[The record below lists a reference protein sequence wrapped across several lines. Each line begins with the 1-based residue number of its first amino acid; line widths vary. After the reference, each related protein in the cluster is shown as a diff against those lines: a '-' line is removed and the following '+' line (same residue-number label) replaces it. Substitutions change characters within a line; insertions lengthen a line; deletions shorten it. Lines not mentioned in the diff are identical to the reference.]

1 LNTGQRGGAYGFKL
15 NTLSNIIYT
24 KTTIN
29 NRNYSL
35 MNFLIEFIETK
46 FPDLL
51 KLGEDMPSVPE
62 AGKGKND
69 VLIML
74 LLNDF

>member
-1 LNTGQRGGAYGFKL
+1 
-15 NTLSNIIYT
+15 
-24 KTTIN
+24 
-29 NRNYSL
+29 